1 MRQIRSL
8 EDAQIAIRELYSF
21 YDLLK
26 SKDIDMQRRRVK
38 NASPSKEPYDYVVRK
53 ELQPGGELFKDIS
66 KNITDSGS
74 GSGSTPPQKPDKYSV
89 IFTIDFIIEPNQLGT
104 PAYAI
109 QRDSKLIQASF
120 TAMDYTDLGTI
131 TFDAIKNSQH
141 WFFSSAHKTVTKADL
156 VPVPVI
162 FFTEFPN
169 LKSNNQLTFKKG
181 DYFYISIFNAFEI
194 SFLSFQFY
202 FEVL

>member
-1 MRQIRSL
+1 MRQIRTL

-38 NASPSKEPYDYVVRK
+38 NASPSEEPYDYVVRK
-53 ELQPGGELFKDIS
+53 ELQPGGKLFEDIS
-66 KNITDSGS
+66 KKVKDSGS
-74 GSGSTPPQKPDKYSV
+74 GSAQRPDRYSV
-89 IFTIDFIIEPNQLGT
+89 IFTIDFIVEPNQLGT

-120 TAMDYTDLGTI
+120 AAMDYTDLGTI

-156 VPVPVI
+156 VPIPVV
-162 FFTEFPN
+162 FFTEFPS
-169 LKSNNQLTFKKG
+169 LESSDQLTFKKG